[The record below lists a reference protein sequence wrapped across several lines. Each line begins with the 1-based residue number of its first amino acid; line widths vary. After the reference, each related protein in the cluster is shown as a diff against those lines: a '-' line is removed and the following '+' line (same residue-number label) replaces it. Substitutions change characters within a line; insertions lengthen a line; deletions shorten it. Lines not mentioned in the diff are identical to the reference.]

1 MCLSVSILVP
11 AIPVCR
17 NCGMIAKYR
26 TPSCCARRG
35 DWFNKCGDP
44 GDSRFE
50 HTWFEG
56 IQICASKFIRKSE
69 TYYLK
74 CGMYRYRVINL
85 TGLLTPSIYHQCIS
99 CNEFISAS
107 AETSEIPTAVSS
119 SSRFR
124 ASPTAITT
132 VGKFDSRANLC

>member
-1 MCLSVSILVP
+1 MSILVA

-17 NCGMIAKYR
+17 NCGIIAKSG

-35 DWFNKCGDP
+35 DWFNNCGDP
-44 GDSRFE
+44 DDSRFD
-50 HTWFEG
+50 HTWLEG
-56 IQICASKFIRKSE
+56 IQICTSKFIRKSE
-69 TYYLK
+69 PYYLK
-74 CGMYRYRVINL
+74 CGMYQYLVINL
-85 TGLLTPSIYHQCIS
+85 SELLTPSLYHQCIS

-107 AETSEIPTAVSS
+107 AETSEIPTAVSPS
-119 SSRFR
+119 IRFR